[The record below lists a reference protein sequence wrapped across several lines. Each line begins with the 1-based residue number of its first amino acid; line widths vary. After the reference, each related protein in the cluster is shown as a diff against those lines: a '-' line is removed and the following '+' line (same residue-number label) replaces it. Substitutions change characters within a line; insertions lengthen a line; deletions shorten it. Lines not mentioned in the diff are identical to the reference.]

1 VHEALSYR
9 VTRRYAMPL
18 LCCFNNA
25 NLQILTQKAL
35 QKGSDTV
42 QIEVEKGS
50 PDGHEIV
57 FNNQAD
63 ERADV
68 SAGTLKGPHTNSLRP
83 HTLVA

>member
-1 VHEALSYR
+1 MSL
-9 VTRRYAMPL
+9 M
-18 LCCFNNA
+18 CCFTFA
-25 NLQILTQKAL
+25 KEQILTQRAL
-35 QKGSDTV
+35 QSGSDTV

-68 SAGTLKGPHTNSLRP
+68 SAGTLKGPHTSSLRP
-83 HTLVA
+83 HTLLA